1 METPLLTIGR
11 IINTRGLQGELKIA
25 SLTDFP
31 LLRYRKGKTVF
42 LEKDGQYTPLVVKEA
57 HHQPGFDFVQFQGFT
72 DINLVK
78 GWMNLYLYAPK
89 EDLRLKHGNYF
100 YEDLVGSQMM
110 NEANRQPYGTVLA
123 VERIANRVNLRIK
136 KLDESTIL
144 IPFLDVF
151 IREVNIDKKT
161 ILVRLIEGM

>member
-1 METPLLTIGR
+1 METKLLTIGR

-42 LEKDGQYTPLVVKEA
+42 LEKDGQYMPLVVKEA
-57 HHQPGFDFVQFQGFT
+57 HHQPGLDFVQFQGFSN
-72 DINLVK
+72 INLVK

-89 EDLRLKHGNYF
+89 EEVRLKAGSYF
-100 YEDLVGSQMM
+100 YEDLVGNQVMDESNHQS
-110 NEANRQPYGTVLA
+110 YGVVLA
-123 VERIANRVNLRIK
+123 VESIANRVNLRIQ
-136 KLDESTIL
+136 KLDQSTIL

-151 IREVNIDKKT
+151 IREVNLDKKT
-161 ILVRLIEGM
+161 LVIRLIEGM

>member
-1 METPLLTIGR
+1 
-11 IINTRGLQGELKIA
+11 
-25 SLTDFP
+25 

-42 LEKDGQYTPLVVKEA
+42 LEKDGQYMPLVVKEA
-57 HHQPGFDFVQFQGFT
+57 HHQPGLDFVQFQGFT

-78 GWMNLYLYAPK
+78 GWMNLFLYAPK

-100 YEDLVGSQMM
+100 YEDLVGSQVI
-110 NEANRQPYGTVLA
+110 NEANQQPYGVVLTVD
-123 VERIANRVNLRIK
+123 RIANRVNLKIK
-136 KLDESTIL
+136 KIDGSSIF

-151 IREVNIDKKT
+151 IRQVDIEKKT